1 MVGAAL
7 LLTALGWWA
16 LCGHREERRQTPDS
30 MKAEGHTV
38 REEAGREEA
47 VQESTKREEAG
58 QGKAGSAAQD
68 AAERAKEMEEIAAVW
83 REASD
88 RTIWPDSENRQEMT
102 REILAKLG
110 EKGYVAADCEK
121 DRKSVV

>member
-83 REASD
+83 RKDDD
-88 RTIWPDSENRQEMT
+88 RTIWPHTENRREMP
-102 REILAKLG
+102 REIIPNIA
-110 EKGYVAADCEK
+110 
-121 DRKSVV
+121 